1 MPRSKFH
8 VVAGL
13 AGASALLLAG
23 GAGLMV
29 RAQALEAS
37 PGGAVNPPG
46 AASGAPMS
54 FADIVAKVA
63 PAVVSVDVVERPRA
77 APADLSE
84 APQGLPGLPPG
95 FRFLVPQG
103 PVNPAPVRG
112 SGSGFFISPDGYLVT
127 NNHVVDGAE
136 KITVVTNDQRSLPA
150 HVVGRD
156 AATDLAVLK
165 VDGGPFEYVSFEDRA
180 RPRVGDWVVAVGNPF
195 GLGGTATAGIVSAL
209 GRQNV
214 SGSSFVNF
222 MQIDAPINLGNSGG
236 PTFDVQGHV
245 VGVNTAIFS
254 PSGGSVGIGFDIPAD
269 VADRVTHELMAGHAV
284 TRGYIG
290 ATVQNMS
297 PELAG
302 SLGFTGKGALVDGLT
317 AGGPAAQAGLK
328 SGDVITEVNGAA
340 VHSSADVTQQVALA
354 KPGDAI
360 HLSVLRD
367 GHPIDVTIKAGLR
380 PSEDELASSLG
391 RRSGPDKDQDQGATG
406 LTVLGMLLAPNA
418 SGGLLVQNVSP
429 NSDAADKGLRRG
441 DVILRAGTREVQS
454 STDIAQAVA
463 AAKAAGRPSV
473 PLLVARGGGKIFVPV
488 QIGAKPEG

>member
-1 MPRSKFH
+1 MPRSKFDF
-8 VVAGL
+8 VAGL
-13 AGASALLLAG
+13 AGAGALLLAG
-23 GAGLMV
+23 GAGPIAH
-29 RAQALEAS
+29 AQS

-46 AASGAPMS
+46 EEPGAPMS

-63 PAVVSVDVVERPRA
+63 PAVVSVDVVEKPRA
-77 APADLSE
+77 APADLSQSQQD
-84 APQGLPGLPPG
+84 PFGGLPPG
-95 FRFLVPQG
+95 FRFLIPQS
-103 PVNPAPVRG
+103 PVNPGPVRG
-112 SGSGFFISPDGYLVT
+112 SGSGFFISADGYVVT

-136 KITVVTNDQRSLPA
+136 TITVVTNDQRSLPA

-214 SGSSFVNF
+214 SGSSFVDY
-222 MQIDAPINLGNSGG
+222 MQIDAPINRGNSGG
-236 PTFDVQGHV
+236 PTFDVEGRV
-245 VGVNTAIFS
+245 VGINTAIFS
-254 PSGGSVGIGFDIPAD
+254 PTGGSVGIGFDIPAD
-269 VADRVTHELMAGHAV
+269 VADRVTHELMAGRTV

-302 SLGFTGKGALVDGLT
+302 SLGVAGKGALVDGLA

-328 SGDVITEVNGAA
+328 SGDVITQVNGAA
-340 VHSSADVTQQVALA
+340 VRSSADVTQQVALA

-360 HLSVLRD
+360 HLSVLRE
-367 GHPIDVTIKAGLR
+367 GRPIEVTITAGLR

-391 RRSGPDKDQDQGATG
+391 RRGAPDRDQDQGAG
-406 LTVLGMLLAPNA
+406 PTVLGMLLAPNA
-418 SGGLLVQNVSP
+418 SGGLVVQNIAPS
-429 NSDAADKGLRRG
+429 SDAADKGLRRG
-441 DVILRAGTREVQS
+441 DVILRAGAREVQS
-454 STDIAQAVA
+454 SADVAQAVA

-473 PLLVARGGGKIFVPV
+473 PLLVARGGGKFFVPV